1 MCRGPPWEL
10 RTTTPPPGRPVSA
23 FSLLKRVVERD
34 VGASLLR
41 VGALTSFAYLIGI
54 GRDAVLATFY
64 GGSTALDIYFVAL
77 APSQFVGMEAASL
90 TYLALL
96 PEFSKA
102 FRGAGGRSGTYM
114 LRERLL
120 FIGKATL
127 GLAFLFAVLGVLIA
141 PVLAPGYAGHR
152 AMSSLRISLAV
163 LCLLIPALTV
173 GGVLR
178 AALET
183 KGWFSAWALLPA
195 FRSAAIIVFAMLT
208 ATRPGVGW
216 LVAGTLIGV
225 SFFLGYAALLSHSQ
239 RFFQSHNE
247 SPEPVVGKGFPTSL
261 LPLLGSVLLGQV
273 TVALDNAFASH
284 TGIGGVQQ
292 FALASNLLGVPQT
305 VIGGAVA
312 TVFFPLYGTLWAS
325 GQKAAAVE
333 SLRKS
338 TRMAVYGI
346 LPVVVAVIFGGH
358 AVVRLIYQHGV
369 FDEGMTLTVTQAV
382 AGLALGQVAYA
393 SSVLLRQFLLVAGAP
408 WALFEASAVF
418 LAVKWVGNLALA
430 DRFGVPGIALSSSL
444 AAAST
449 CGYLVVRL
457 IRTARGAREV

>member
-1 MCRGPPWEL
+1 
-10 RTTTPPPGRPVSA
+10 
-23 FSLLKRVVERD
+23 
-34 VGASLLR
+34 
-41 VGALTSFAYLIGI
+41 
-54 GRDAVLATFY
+54 
-64 GGSTALDIYFVAL
+64 
-77 APSQFVGMEAASL
+77 
-90 TYLALL
+90 
-96 PEFSKA
+96 
-102 FRGAGGRSGTYM
+102 M